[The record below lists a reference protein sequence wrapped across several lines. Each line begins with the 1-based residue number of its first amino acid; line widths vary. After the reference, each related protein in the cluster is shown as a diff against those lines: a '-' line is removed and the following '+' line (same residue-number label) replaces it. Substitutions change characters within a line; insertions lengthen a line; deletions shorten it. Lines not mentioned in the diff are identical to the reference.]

1 MGYKLKLTNINLHP
15 FHILNENAVNAMISM
30 MKFTCFLYCT
40 ARNVTAID
48 KLFWKT

>member
-1 MGYKLKLTNINLHP
+1 MGYKLKLTNIYLHP

-30 MKFTCFLYCT
+30 MKFTCYCNAKYLT
-40 ARNVTAID
+40 TIE